1 MKNKLLLAIASFLL
15 SLNASAAD
23 RNLPRN
29 ALSAFPTVVIPVMAN
44 NPGII
49 PGTFFKTKVAI
60 INPTQLAYPIQVTLY
75 DGSGQ
80 VGQVT
85 INMSAGQLRNY
96 DNFLEQVFG
105 RSGAGSVVF
114 NSGAGVP
121 GGSAAN
127 DFIVSAEVFTDSPTG
142 KYKTVVTSGAL
153 LDAVS
158 NLSQA
163 YSLGITVDGTTR
175 TNVGAF
181 NDTDSPNVIN
191 ADIYNAAG
199 TLLSTVTLTLTARSW
214 AQVGVPTSV
223 TNGYIRW
230 RTDGLAYCYA
240 VVVDNLS
247 NDGTFVPGAEF
258 AQ

>member
-1 MKNKLLLAIASFLL
+1 MKKLLVAASSLLLAL
-15 SLNASAAD
+15 SASAAD

-29 ALSAFPTVVIPVMAN
+29 GLSAFPTVVIPVMAN
-44 NPGII
+44 NPGVI

-60 INPTQLAYPIQVTLY
+60 INPTQLSYPIQVTLY
-75 DGSGQ
+75 DGNGQAGQATISMAPGQ
-80 VGQVT
+80 V
-85 INMSAGQLRNY
+85 RNY
-96 DNFLEQVFG
+96 DNFLEQIFG

-153 LDAVS
+153 LDSVS
-158 NLSQA
+158 NLSEA
-163 YSLGITVDGTTR
+163 FSLGITVDASTR

-181 NDTDSPNVIN
+181 NDTESPNVIN
-191 ADIYNAAG
+191 ADVYSAAG
-199 TLLSTVTLTLTARSW
+199 TLLGTVTLTLPARSW
-214 AQVGVPTSV
+214 AQVAVPTNV

-230 RTDGLAYCYA
+230 RTSGLAYCYA

-247 NDGTFVPGAEF
+247 NDGTFIPGAEY

>member
-1 MKNKLLLAIASFLL
+1 MKNLLLAAGTLL
-15 SLNASAAD
+15 LALSASAAD
-23 RNLPRN
+23 RNLPHN

-44 NPGII
+44 TAGVI

-75 DGSGQ
+75 GTGQ
-80 VGQVT
+80 VGQAT
-85 INMSAGQLRNY
+85 INMSPGQVRNY
-96 DNFLEQVFG
+96 DNFLEQIFA

-127 DFIVSAEVFTDSPTG
+127 DFIVSAEVFTDSPSG

-163 YSLGITVDGTTR
+163 YSLGITVDASTR
-175 TNVGAF
+175 TNIGAF
-181 NDTDSPNVIN
+181 NDSDGTNEIN
-191 ADIYNAAG
+191 ADVYSAAG
-199 TLLSTVTLTLTARSW
+199 TLLSTVTLTLPAKSW
-214 AQVGVPTSV
+214 AQVAVSTNV

-230 RTDGLAYCYA
+230 RTSALAYCYA

-247 NDGTFVPGAEF
+247 NDGTFIPGAEY

>member
-1 MKNKLLLAIASFLL
+1 MKKLLVAAGSLLLA
-15 SLNASAAD
+15 LNASAAD

-29 ALSAFPTVVIPVMAN
+29 ALSAFPTAVVPVMAN
-44 NPGII
+44 TAGVI

-60 INPTQLAYPIQVTLY
+60 INPTQLGYPIQVTLY
-75 DGSGQ
+75 DGTGQ
-80 VGQVT
+80 VGQAT
-85 INMSAGQLRNY
+85 INMSPGQVRNY
-96 DNFLEQVFG
+96 DNFLEQIFA

-127 DFIVSAEVFTDSPTG
+127 DFIVSAEVFTDSPSG

-163 YSLGITVDGTTR
+163 YSLGITVDANTR

-181 NDTDSPNVIN
+181 NDSDSTNVIN
-191 ADIYNAAG
+191 ADVYSAAG
-199 TLLSTVTLTLTARSW
+199 TLLSTVTLTLPARSW
-214 AQVGVPTSV
+214 AQVAVPTNV

-230 RTDGLAYCYA
+230 RTSALAYCYA

-247 NDGTFVPGAEF
+247 NDGTFVPGAEY